1 MTLTL
6 WFRREEAACFGM
18 EGADAPR
25 RALLGRV
32 QGLLSGPPPP
42 SLEQSALGRSWQ
54 RAKAKAEPL
63 VSEELCPPLSC
74 CRAGPPPLPP
84 GGQAVGVPPVPRAVP
99 PPPSLPAPLG
109 PGSPSLRA
117 YPPRSPTPGGARP
130 AGHGPRLRA
139 RRLLGVHGQP
149 AMVPAFGLSSDLP
162 LRAYNPFRTDRC
174 PGQLCGPGR
183 GRRVVREV
191 VLEAATQRPTGT
203 EAGESPDA
211 A

>member
-1 MTLTL
+1 MTGKPQSSYFPKAGINHGGSHPFSLGVGSSTLTLTL

-74 CRAGPPPLPP
+74 CRAGPPPPPP
-84 GGQAVGVPPVPRAVP
+84 GGQAVGAPPVSRAVP

-109 PGSPSLRA
+109 PGPPCLRA

-139 RRLLGVHGQP
+139 
-149 AMVPAFGLSSDLP
+149 
-162 LRAYNPFRTDRC
+162 
-174 PGQLCGPGR
+174 
-183 GRRVVREV
+183 VVR
-191 VLEAATQRPTGT
+191 LAAKGLQ
-203 EAGESPDA
+203 SIPD
-211 A
+211 